1 MNILLVDDEPDI
13 VNNLGMLLQ
22 RLGHRCS
29 IFYGTEGALMAAE
42 RSLFDVVIT
51 DLNMPGRNGLCFVK
65 ALRNLYDGLRAII
78 ITGELNWAAS
88 HPDLAAQVQHVL
100 YKPLDLFE
108 LVSILNEMNAETRM
122 GGALSIVPVQHCTSM
137 EGYPTALRAKQ

>member
-88 HPDLAAQVQHVL
+88 HPIWR
-100 YKPLDLFE
+100 PRCSMF
-108 LVSILNEMNAETRM
+108 STSPSTSSNWCPSSTR
-122 GGALSIVPVQHCTSM
+122 
-137 EGYPTALRAKQ
+137 